1 MTVEQLI
8 EKLRSLNPEDEVV
21 IEIDHDDIVALKAER
36 IEQGKIT
43 KEYCRR
49 TIVEY
54 SELPNLDEDVR
65 SVVILRA

>member
-8 EKLRSLNPEDEVV
+8 EKLQSLNPEDEVV

-43 KEYCRR
+43 TEHNRR

-54 SELPNLDEDVR
+54 DELPNLEEGIR
-65 SVVILRA
+65 RVVILRA